1 MSYVDSSKLKGTLNV
16 DIPHITITI
25 AFTTAPIILDI
36 LSQYG
41 AYARAYKIVNNDG
54 ANVVNFVQ
62 HQLTDVQR
70 VVPIQS
76 EVSDE
81 GWFSFMQIT
90 PNAVTGSGYIEL
102 ELVKKEDAE
111 IIG

>member
-1 MSYVDSSKLKGTLNV
+1 MSYVDSAKLKGTLNV
-16 DIPHITITI
+16 DIPHITITV
-25 AFTTAPIILDI
+25 AFTTAVVTLDV

-41 AYARAYKIVNNDG
+41 SYARAYKIVNND
-54 ANVVNFVQ
+54 ATNVVNFVQ

-70 VVPIQS
+70 QVPIQS

-81 GWFSFMQIT
+81 GWFSFIQIT
-90 PNAVTGSGYIEL
+90 ADAVTGTGYIEL

-111 IIG
+111 I